1 MIKMTRKQI
10 RKAKRII
17 KGVFTIA
24 MVVATLVVINTIKI
38 NINDYKQQEI
48 NEIKEYQQC
57 IYNQHKEQSY
67 IIRSSCSSNWKTLDK
82 KANIEY
88 KQVKMDL
95 YLVSID
101 DLEM

>member
-1 MIKMTRKQI
+1 MTK
-10 RKAKRII
+10 KRRL
-17 KGVFTIA
+17 KKWVK
-24 MVVATLVVINTIKI
+24 VVIGGIVGIVLLNNLVSTI
-38 NINDYKQQEI
+38 NNLQEQEL

-67 IIRSSCSSNWKTLDK
+67 IIRSNCSSNWKTLDK

-101 DLEM
+101 NLEI

>member
-1 MIKMTRKQI
+1 MTK
-10 RKAKRII
+10 KRRL
-17 KGVFTIA
+17 KKWVK
-24 MVVATLVVINTIKI
+24 VVIGGVVGIVLLSILVSTI
-38 NINDYKQQEI
+38 NNLQEQARQKEL

-101 DLEM
+101 NLEM

>member
-1 MIKMTRKQI
+1 MTK
-10 RKAKRII
+10 KRRL
-17 KGVFTIA
+17 KKWVK
-24 MVVATLVVINTIKI
+24 VVIGGIVGIVLLSSLVSTI
-38 NINDYKQQEI
+38 NNLQEQEL

-101 DLEM
+101 NLEI

>member
-1 MIKMTRKQI
+1 MTKKRRIKKWV
-10 RKAKRII
+10 K
-17 KGVFTIA
+17 
-24 MVVATLVVINTIKI
+24 VVIGGIVGIVLLSSLVSTI
-38 NINDYKQQEI
+38 NNLQEQEL

-101 DLEM
+101 NLEI

>member
-24 MVVATLVVINTIKI
+24 MVVATLVVINTIKT

-57 IYNQHKEQSY
+57 IYNQHKEQGY
-67 IIRSSCSSNWKTLDK
+67 IIRSNCSTNWKALDQ

-101 DLEM
+101 NLEM

>member
-1 MIKMTRKQI
+1 MTRKQV
-10 RKAKRII
+10 RKLKRII
-17 KGVFTIA
+17 KGVFAITII
-24 MVVATLVVINTIKI
+24 VATIIVINTIKT
-38 NINDYKQQEI
+38 NINNYKQQEL

-57 IYNQHKEQSY
+57 IYNQHKKQSY

-88 KQVKMDL
+88 KQVKKDL

-101 DLEM
+101 NLEM

>member
-1 MIKMTRKQI
+1 MTRKQI

-24 MVVATLVVINTIKI
+24 MVVATLVVINTIKT

-67 IIRSSCSSNWKTLDK
+67 IIRSSCSNNWKTLDK